1 MELRKK
7 EVDMSLKNKG
17 RGRTRSVIFKVL
29 SWAFGIPL
37 ALIAIA
43 ALACV
48 WLHATADLGEPEF
61 VPSQVPVVQV
71 NDSLRRW
78 GSSSLRIDPD
88 GLYEMRVYGGPFE
101 RGEAI
106 GKLGEDLLYQQEKAF
121 ADKLFEMVPSSRYR
135 AFLHYFI
142 TIFNRRMG
150 ASVPLEYRQE
160 IKAMSASCTHEF
172 DEFGSPYERQMQY
185 HSAHDIGHVMQDYML
200 VGCTS
205 FAVWGRESADS
216 SLLMARNFDFYMGE
230 EFAKNKLVLF
240 EKPDSGYAYVSV
252 TWPGML
258 GVVSG
263 MNTQGLAV
271 TINASKLEVPSSSA
285 TPISILVKSILQY
298 ASNIEE
304 AETIAAS
311 FKTFVCESILV
322 GSANDGRAVIIEKTP
337 SAMGIYSPEGDYASS
352 RMTAASSA
360 NMVSQ
365 LGGAVESV
373 RQGVASPSAADVSSH
388 GCGSGTGRLADFS
401 YGNSAASSGKAAE
414 SVRRGVASSS
424 TAEGSSHGCGS
435 GTGWLADSS
444 SGDSVASSGK
454 AAESVR
460 RGVVSSSAADVSSHG
475 CGSGTGWLA
484 DFSSGNSVTSSS
496 GAVESVRQGVASSS
510 TANVA
515 THGCGSGSGR
525 LADFSSGNSA
535 ASSGGASAVTRIIC
549 TNHYQS
555 DRFRD
560 DPVNVENIRVSD
572 SGYRYRRVQ
581 QLLDSLGSIDYLK
594 AAAVLRDIRGVDGED
609 VGYCNDLSI
618 NQMLAMHSVIFKPAE
633 KKIWVSTSP
642 WQFGKFVCF
651 DLDEVFGEEGLSTRS
666 VRGDGLSDSAAH
678 FTGVP
683 GQATHSGSRN
693 LSSGEESAHFASVDV
708 NQRTCGAGSASHLDS
723 RSLSSGEESAHFTRV
738 DVNQRTCGSGSAR
751 HLVCTLA
758 VDSGFSDDEMSIPAD
773 KFLETEAFRNV
784 LKFKAMQQTLVTASK
799 SRREVPADSLALFV
813 SWNPSY
819 YGTYVSVASY
829 LESLGKNAEA
839 DEYYRRALT
848 CPMKLSERQHLETRL
863 RGR

>member
-1 MELRKK
+1 M
-7 EVDMSLKNKG
+7 
-17 RGRTRSVIFKVL
+17 L

-88 GLYEMRVYGGPFE
+88 GLYEMRVCGGPFE

-106 GKLGEDLLYQQEKAF
+106 GKLGADLLYQQEKAF

-135 AFLHYFI
+135 TFLHYFI
-142 TIFNRRMG
+142 TIFNRRLG

-240 EKPDSGYAYVSV
+240 EQPDSGYAYVSV

-337 SAMGIYSPEGDYASS
+337 SAMDVYSTCLSS
-352 RMTAASSA
+352 SDKMDSS
-360 NMVSQ
+360 
-365 LGGAVESV
+365 LDEAVES
-373 RQGVASPSAADVSSH
+373 
-388 GCGSGTGRLADFS
+388 C
-401 YGNSAASSGKAAE
+401 
-414 SVRRGVASSS
+414 
-424 TAEGSSHGCGS
+424 
-435 GTGWLADSS
+435 
-444 SGDSVASSGK
+444 
-454 AAESVR
+454 
-460 RGVVSSSAADVSSHG
+460 
-475 CGSGTGWLA
+475 
-484 DFSSGNSVTSSS
+484 
-496 GAVESVRQGVASSS
+496 RQGVASSS
-510 TANVA
+510 A
-515 THGCGSGSGR
+515 TYGFTPECGPQSGL
-525 LADFSSGNSA
+525 LAACSVSSRGE
-535 ASSGGASAVTRIIC
+535 ASSATRVIC

-594 AAAVLRDIRGVDGED
+594 AAAVLRDIRGVDGAD

-651 DLDEVFGEEGLSTRS
+651 DLDEVFGAWDESRNSSSEYAQLTGVSGS
-666 VRGDGLSDSAAH
+666 SSHSDSKN
-678 FTGVP
+678 
-683 GQATHSGSRN
+683 Q
-693 LSSGEESAHFASVDV
+693 SSGEESAHFARVDV
-708 NQRTCGAGSASHLDS
+708 DQRTCEAGSATHLK
-723 RSLSSGEESAHFTRV
+723 
-738 DVNQRTCGSGSAR
+738 
-751 HLVCTLA
+751 CTLFG
-758 VDSGFSDDEMSIPAD
+758 DSGFSDDEMSIPAD
-773 KFLETEAFRNV
+773 KFLGTEAFRNV
-784 LKFKAMQQTLVTASK
+784 LKFKAMQQTLATASK

-863 RGR
+863 NGR

>member
-1 MELRKK
+1 
-7 EVDMSLKNKG
+7 MSLKNKG
-17 RGRTRSVIFKVL
+17 RTRTRSVIFKVL

-43 ALACV
+43 VLACV

-88 GLYEMRVYGGPFE
+88 GLYEMRVCGGPFE

-216 SLLMARNFDFYMGE
+216 SLLMARNFDFYLGG

-285 TPISILVKSILQY
+285 TPISILVKFILQY

-352 RMTAASSA
+352 RMT
-360 NMVSQ
+360 
-365 LGGAVESV
+365 
-373 RQGVASPSAADVSSH
+373 
-388 GCGSGTGRLADFS
+388 
-401 YGNSAASSGKAAE
+401 
-414 SVRRGVASSS
+414 
-424 TAEGSSHGCGS
+424 
-435 GTGWLADSS
+435 
-444 SGDSVASSGK
+444 
-454 AAESVR
+454 
-460 RGVVSSSAADVSSHG
+460 
-475 CGSGTGWLA
+475 
-484 DFSSGNSVTSSS
+484 
-496 GAVESVRQGVASSS
+496 
-510 TANVA
+510 
-515 THGCGSGSGR
+515 
-525 LADFSSGNSA
+525 A

-651 DLDEVFGEEGLSTRS
+651 ELDEVCGEEGLSTRS

-693 LSSGEESAHFASVDV
+693 LSSAEESVHVASVDV
-708 NQRTCGAGSASHLDS
+708 DQRTCGAGSASHL
-723 RSLSSGEESAHFTRV
+723 GCTRV
-738 DVNQRTCGSGSAR
+738 G
-751 HLVCTLA
+751 
-758 VDSGFSDDEMSIPAD
+758 DSEFSDDEMSIPAD

-784 LKFKAMQQTLVTASK
+784 LKFKAMQQTLATASK

-829 LESLGKNAEA
+829 LESLGKKAEA

-848 CPMKLSERQHLETRL
+848 CPMKLSERQHLETQL

>member
-1 MELRKK
+1 
-7 EVDMSLKNKG
+7 MSLKNKG

-88 GLYEMRVYGGPFE
+88 GLYEMRVCGGPFE

-263 MNTQGLAV
+263 MNTQGLAL

-337 SAMGIYSPEGDYASS
+337 SAMGIYSPEGDSESS

-373 RQGVASPSAADVSSH
+373 RQGVAS
-388 GCGSGTGRLADFS
+388 
-401 YGNSAASSGKAAE
+401 
-414 SVRRGVASSS
+414 
-424 TAEGSSHGCGS
+424 
-435 GTGWLADSS
+435 
-444 SGDSVASSGK
+444 
-454 AAESVR
+454 
-460 RGVVSSSAADVSSHG
+460 SSAADVSSHG

-484 DFSSGNSVTSSS
+484 DFSSGDS
-496 GAVESVRQGVASSS
+496 VAS
-510 TANVA
+510 
-515 THGCGSGSGR
+515 
-525 LADFSSGNSA
+525 LDE
-535 ASSGGASAVTRIIC
+535 ASVVTRVIC

-651 DLDEVFGEEGLSTRS
+651 DLDEVFGEEGLSTRGVS
-666 VRGDGLSDSAAH
+666 GDSLSDSAAH
-678 FTGVP
+678 FTGVS
-683 GQATHSGSRN
+683 GQVTHSGSRN
-693 LSSGEESAHFASVDV
+693 LSSGEESVHVASVDV
-708 NQRTCGAGSASHLDS
+708 NQRTCGAGSA
-723 RSLSSGEESAHFTRV
+723 
-738 DVNQRTCGSGSAR
+738 R
-751 HLVCTLA
+751 HLGCTLA
-758 VDSGFSDDEMSIPAD
+758 GDSGFSDDEMSIPVD

>member
-1 MELRKK
+1 
-7 EVDMSLKNKG
+7 MSLKNKG

-88 GLYEMRVYGGPFE
+88 GLYEMRVCGGPFE

-337 SAMGIYSPEGDYASS
+337 SAMGIYSPEGGSESS
-352 RMTAASSA
+352 RVTAASSA

-401 YGNSAASSGKAAE
+401 SE
-414 SVRRGVASSS
+414 
-424 TAEGSSHGCGS
+424 
-435 GTGWLADSS
+435 
-444 SGDSVASSGK
+444 
-454 AAESVR
+454 
-460 RGVVSSSAADVSSHG
+460 
-475 CGSGTGWLA
+475 
-484 DFSSGNSVTSSS
+484 
-496 GAVESVRQGVASSS
+496 
-510 TANVA
+510 
-515 THGCGSGSGR
+515 
-525 LADFSSGNSA
+525 NSA

-651 DLDEVFGEEGLSTRS
+651 DLDEVFGEEGLSTLS

-708 NQRTCGAGSASHLDS
+708 D
-723 RSLSSGEESAHFTRV
+723 
-738 DVNQRTCGSGSAR
+738 QRTCGSGSAS
-751 HLVCTLA
+751 HLGCTL
-758 VDSGFSDDEMSIPAD
+758 VGDSGFSDDEMSIPAD

-784 LKFKAMQQTLVTASK
+784 LKFKAMQQTLATASK

-839 DEYYRRALT
+839 DEYYSRALT

>member
-1 MELRKK
+1 
-7 EVDMSLKNKG
+7 MSLKNKG

-88 GLYEMRVYGGPFE
+88 GLYEMRVCGGPFE

-304 AETIAAS
+304 AETIASS

-337 SAMGIYSPEGDYASS
+337 SAMGIYSLDGDYASS

-360 NMVSQ
+360 NMVSS
-365 LGGAVESV
+365 LDGASSSV
-373 RQGVASPSAADVSSH
+373 RQGVASPSAADGSPH
-388 GCGSGTGRLADFS
+388 GCGSGTGRLADS
-401 YGNSAASSGKAAE
+401 
-414 SVRRGVASSS
+414 
-424 TAEGSSHGCGS
+424 
-435 GTGWLADSS
+435 
-444 SGDSVASSGK
+444 
-454 AAESVR
+454 
-460 RGVVSSSAADVSSHG
+460 
-475 CGSGTGWLA
+475 
-484 DFSSGNSVTSSS
+484 
-496 GAVESVRQGVASSS
+496 
-510 TANVA
+510 
-515 THGCGSGSGR
+515 
-525 LADFSSGNSA
+525 SSGNSA

-708 NQRTCGAGSASHLDS
+708 DQRTCEAGSASHLDS
-723 RSLSSGEESAHFTRV
+723 RSLSSGEESAHFARV
-738 DVNQRTCGSGSAR
+738 DVDQRTCGAGSASHSDSRNLSSCDDCAHFARVDVDQRTCGSGSAS
-751 HLVCTLA
+751 HLGCTLA
-758 VDSGFSDDEMSIPAD
+758 GDSGFSDDEMSIPAD

-784 LKFKAMQQTLVTASK
+784 LKFKAMQQTLATASK

-829 LESLGKNAEA
+829 LESLGKKAEA

>member
-1 MELRKK
+1 
-7 EVDMSLKNKG
+7 MSSKNKG
-17 RGRTRSVIFKVL
+17 RTRTRSVIFKVL

-78 GSSSLRIDPD
+78 GSSSLLIDPD
-88 GLYEMRVYGGPFE
+88 GLYEMRVCGGPFE

-106 GKLGEDLLYQQEKAF
+106 GKLGAELLYEQEKAF

-142 TIFNRRMG
+142 TIFNRRLG

-298 ASNIEE
+298 ASNIED

-337 SAMGIYSPEGDYASS
+337 SEMGVYSAGGSS
-352 RMTAASSA
+352 SEFS
-360 NMVSQ
+360 
-365 LGGAVESV
+365 LGGAVDLG
-373 RQGVASPSAADVSSH
+373 RQGVASSATEVSSH
-388 GCGSGTGRLADFS
+388 GCGSG
-401 YGNSAASSGKAAE
+401 SGLL
-414 SVRRGVASSS
+414 
-424 TAEGSSHGCGS
+424 EGSSS
-435 GTGWLADSS
+435 ESI
-444 SGDSVASSGK
+444 VASLG
-454 AAESVR
+454 E
-460 RGVVSSSAADVSSHG
+460 
-475 CGSGTGWLA
+475 
-484 DFSSGNSVTSSS
+484 
-496 GAVESVRQGVASSS
+496 
-510 TANVA
+510 
-515 THGCGSGSGR
+515 
-525 LADFSSGNSA
+525 
-535 ASSGGASAVTRIIC
+535 ASAVTRVIC

-555 DRFRD
+555 DRFRN

-581 QLLDSLGSIDYLK
+581 QLLDSLGTIDYLK
-594 AAAVLRDIRGVDGED
+594 AAAVLRDIRGIDGED

-651 DLDEVFGEEGLSTRS
+651 DLDEVFGEEGLSTRG

-678 FTGVP
+678 FTGVS

-693 LSSGEESAHFASVDV
+693 LSSGEESAHFAGVDV
-708 NQRTCGAGSASHLDS
+708 DQRVYGSSSASH
-723 RSLSSGEESAHFTRV
+723 SG
-738 DVNQRTCGSGSAR
+738 
-751 HLVCTLA
+751 CTL
-758 VDSGFSDDEMSIPAD
+758 VGDSGFSDDELSIPAD

-784 LKFKAMQQTLVTASK
+784 LKFKAMQQTLATASK
-799 SRREVPADSLALFV
+799 SRREVPADSLSLFV

-819 YGTYVSVASY
+819 YGTYVAVASY
-829 LESLGKNAEA
+829 LESLGKKAEA
-839 DEYYRRALT
+839 AEYYRRALT
-848 CPMKLSERQHLETRL
+848 CPMKLSERQHLATRL

>member
-1 MELRKK
+1 
-7 EVDMSLKNKG
+7 MSLKNKG

-78 GSSSLRIDPD
+78 GSSSLRIDLD
-88 GLYEMRVYGGPFE
+88 GLYEMRVCGGPFE

-337 SAMGIYSPEGDYASS
+337 SAMGIYSLDGDYASS
-352 RMTAASSA
+352 RMTTASSA

-373 RQGVASPSAADVSSH
+373 RQGVASPSAADGSPH
-388 GCGSGTGRLADFS
+388 GCGSGTGRLADS
-401 YGNSAASSGKAAE
+401 
-414 SVRRGVASSS
+414 
-424 TAEGSSHGCGS
+424 
-435 GTGWLADSS
+435 
-444 SGDSVASSGK
+444 
-454 AAESVR
+454 
-460 RGVVSSSAADVSSHG
+460 
-475 CGSGTGWLA
+475 
-484 DFSSGNSVTSSS
+484 
-496 GAVESVRQGVASSS
+496 
-510 TANVA
+510 
-515 THGCGSGSGR
+515 
-525 LADFSSGNSA
+525 SSGNSA

-708 NQRTCGAGSASHLDS
+708 DQRTCEAGSASHSDSRNLSSCDDCAHFARVDVDQRTCGAGSASHSDS
-723 RSLSSGEESAHFTRV
+723 RNLSSCDDCAHFASV
-738 DVNQRTCGSGSAR
+738 DVDQRTCGAGSAR
-751 HLVCTLA
+751 HLGCTL
-758 VDSGFSDDEMSIPAD
+758 VGDSGFSDDEMSIPAD

-784 LKFKAMQQTLVTASK
+784 LKFKAMQQTLATASK

-848 CPMKLSERQHLETRL
+848 CPMKLSERQHLETQL

>member
-1 MELRKK
+1 
-7 EVDMSLKNKG
+7 MSLKNRG

-88 GLYEMRVYGGPFE
+88 GLYEMRVCGGPFE

-172 DEFGSPYERQMQY
+172 DDFGSPYERQMQY

-304 AETIAAS
+304 AETIASS

-337 SAMGIYSPEGDYASS
+337 SEMGVYSPDGDYASS
-352 RMTAASSA
+352 RMTTASSA

-373 RQGVASPSAADVSSH
+373 RQGVASPSAAD
-388 GCGSGTGRLADFS
+388 GSP
-401 YGNSAASSGKAAE
+401 
-414 SVRRGVASSS
+414 
-424 TAEGSSHGCGS
+424 
-435 GTGWLADSS
+435 
-444 SGDSVASSGK
+444 
-454 AAESVR
+454 
-460 RGVVSSSAADVSSHG
+460 
-475 CGSGTGWLA
+475 
-484 DFSSGNSVTSSS
+484 
-496 GAVESVRQGVASSS
+496 
-510 TANVA
+510 
-515 THGCGSGSGR
+515 HGCGSGSGR

-535 ASSGGASAVTRIIC
+535 ASLDEASVVTRVIC

-651 DLDEVFGEEGLSTRS
+651 DLDEVFGEEGLSTLS

-693 LSSGEESAHFASVDV
+693 LSSAEESVHVASVDV
-708 NQRTCGAGSASHLDS
+708 DQRTCGAGSASHSDS
-723 RSLSSGEESAHFTRV
+723 RNLSSCDDCAHFARV
-738 DVNQRTCGSGSAR
+738 DVDQRTCGSGSAS
-751 HLVCTLA
+751 HLGCTLA
-758 VDSGFSDDEMSIPAD
+758 GDSGFSDDEMSIPAD

-784 LKFKAMQQTLVTASK
+784 LKFKAMQQTLATASK

-848 CPMKLSERQHLETRL
+848 CPMKLSERQHLETQL
-863 RGR
+863 SGR

>member
-7 EVDMSLKNKG
+7 EVDMSLKNRG

-43 ALACV
+43 VLACV

-88 GLYEMRVYGGPFE
+88 GLYEMRVCGGPFE

-337 SAMGIYSPEGDYASS
+337 SAMGVYSPEGDYASS
-352 RMTAASSA
+352 RMTAASSP

-365 LGGAVESV
+365 LGGTVESV
-373 RQGVASPSAADVSSH
+373 RQGVASPSAADGSPH
-388 GCGSGTGRLADFS
+388 GCGSGTGRLADS
-401 YGNSAASSGKAAE
+401 
-414 SVRRGVASSS
+414 
-424 TAEGSSHGCGS
+424 
-435 GTGWLADSS
+435 
-444 SGDSVASSGK
+444 
-454 AAESVR
+454 
-460 RGVVSSSAADVSSHG
+460 
-475 CGSGTGWLA
+475 
-484 DFSSGNSVTSSS
+484 
-496 GAVESVRQGVASSS
+496 
-510 TANVA
+510 
-515 THGCGSGSGR
+515 
-525 LADFSSGNSA
+525 SSGNSA

-555 DRFRD
+555 DCFRD

-683 GQATHSGSRN
+683 GQETHSGSRN

-708 NQRTCGAGSASHLDS
+708 DQRTCGSGSASHLDS
-723 RSLSSGEESAHFTRV
+723 MSLSSGEESAHFTRV
-738 DVNQRTCGSGSAR
+738 DVDQRTCGAGSAR
-751 HLVCTLA
+751 HSDSRNLSSCDDCAHFARVDVDQRTCEAGSASHLGCTL
-758 VDSGFSDDEMSIPAD
+758 VGDSGFSDDEMSIPAD
-773 KFLETEAFRNV
+773 KFLGTEAFRNV
-784 LKFKAMQQTLVTASK
+784 LKFKAMQQTLATASK

-839 DEYYRRALT
+839 DEYYRRALA
-848 CPMKLSERQHLETRL
+848 CPMKLSERQHLETQL

>member
-43 ALACV
+43 VLACV

-88 GLYEMRVYGGPFE
+88 GLYEMRVCGGPFE

-337 SAMGIYSPEGDYASS
+337 SAMGIYSLDGDYASS

-360 NMVSQ
+360 NMVSS
-365 LGGAVESV
+365 LDGASSSV
-373 RQGVASPSAADVSSH
+373 RQGVASPSAADGSPH
-388 GCGSGTGRLADFS
+388 GCGSGTGRLADS
-401 YGNSAASSGKAAE
+401 
-414 SVRRGVASSS
+414 
-424 TAEGSSHGCGS
+424 
-435 GTGWLADSS
+435 
-444 SGDSVASSGK
+444 
-454 AAESVR
+454 
-460 RGVVSSSAADVSSHG
+460 
-475 CGSGTGWLA
+475 
-484 DFSSGNSVTSSS
+484 
-496 GAVESVRQGVASSS
+496 
-510 TANVA
+510 
-515 THGCGSGSGR
+515 
-525 LADFSSGNSA
+525 SSGNSA

-651 DLDEVFGEEGLSTRS
+651 DLDEVFGEEGLSTRGVS
-666 VRGDGLSDSAAH
+666 GDGLSDSAAH

-693 LSSGEESAHFASVDV
+693 LSSGEESVHVASVDV
-708 NQRTCGAGSASHLDS
+708 DQRTCGAGSASHSDS
-723 RSLSSGEESAHFTRV
+723 RNLSSCDDCAHFARV
-738 DVNQRTCGSGSAR
+738 DVDQRTCEAGSAS
-751 HLVCTLA
+751 HLGCTL
-758 VDSGFSDDEMSIPAD
+758 VGDSEFSDDEMSIPAD

-784 LKFKAMQQTLVTASK
+784 LKFKAMQQTLATASK

-848 CPMKLSERQHLETRL
+848 CPMKLSERQHLETQL

>member
-1 MELRKK
+1 
-7 EVDMSLKNKG
+7 MSSKNKG
-17 RGRTRSVIFKVL
+17 RSRTRSVIFKVL

-61 VPSQVPVVQV
+61 VPSQVPMVQV
-71 NDSLRRW
+71 NDSLRLW

-88 GLYEMRVYGGPFE
+88 GLYEMRVCGGPFE

-106 GKLGEDLLYQQEKAF
+106 GKLGAELLYEQEKAF

-142 TIFNRRMG
+142 TIFNRRLG

-240 EKPDSGYAYVSV
+240 EQPDSGYAYVSV

-304 AETIAAS
+304 AEKIAAS

-337 SAMGIYSPEGDYASS
+337 SAMDVYS
-352 RMTAASSA
+352 T
-360 NMVSQ
+360 
-365 LGGAVESV
+365 
-373 RQGVASPSAADVSSH
+373 
-388 GCGSGTGRLADFS
+388 RL
-401 YGNSAASSGKAAE
+401 
-414 SVRRGVASSS
+414 SSS
-424 TAEGSSHGCGS
+424 DKM
-435 GTGWLADSS
+435 DSS
-444 SGDSVASSGK
+444 LG
-454 AAESVR
+454 E
-460 RGVVSSSAADVSSHG
+460 
-475 CGSGTGWLA
+475 
-484 DFSSGNSVTSSS
+484 
-496 GAVESVRQGVASSS
+496 
-510 TANVA
+510 
-515 THGCGSGSGR
+515 
-525 LADFSSGNSA
+525 
-535 ASSGGASAVTRIIC
+535 AVTRVIC

-581 QLLDSLGSIDYLK
+581 QLLDSLGTIDYLK

-651 DLDEVFGEEGLSTRS
+651 DLDEVFGEWDASRNSSSEYAQL
-666 VRGDGLSDSAAH
+666 
-678 FTGVP
+678 TGVS
-683 GQATHSGSRN
+683 GSATHSR
-693 LSSGEESAHFASVDV
+693 
-708 NQRTCGAGSASHLDS
+708 
-723 RSLSSGEESAHFTRV
+723 
-738 DVNQRTCGSGSAR
+738 
-751 HLVCTLA
+751 CTI
-758 VDSGFSDDEMSIPAD
+758 VGDSGFSDDEMSIPAD
-773 KFLETEAFRNV
+773 KFLETEAFRNI
-784 LKFKAMQQTLVTASK
+784 LKFKAMQQTLATASK

>member
-7 EVDMSLKNKG
+7 EVDRSLKNKG

-88 GLYEMRVYGGPFE
+88 GLYEMRVCGGPFE

-263 MNTQGLAV
+263 MNMQGLAV

-337 SAMGIYSPEGDYASS
+337 SAMGIYFLDGDYASS
-352 RMTAASSA
+352 RMTTASSA

-373 RQGVASPSAADVSSH
+373 RQGVASPSAADGSPH
-388 GCGSGTGRLADFS
+388 GCGSGTGRLADS
-401 YGNSAASSGKAAE
+401 
-414 SVRRGVASSS
+414 
-424 TAEGSSHGCGS
+424 
-435 GTGWLADSS
+435 
-444 SGDSVASSGK
+444 
-454 AAESVR
+454 
-460 RGVVSSSAADVSSHG
+460 
-475 CGSGTGWLA
+475 
-484 DFSSGNSVTSSS
+484 
-496 GAVESVRQGVASSS
+496 
-510 TANVA
+510 
-515 THGCGSGSGR
+515 
-525 LADFSSGNSA
+525 SSGNSA
-535 ASSGGASAVTRIIC
+535 ASSGGASAINRIIC

-572 SGYRYRRVQ
+572 SGYRYKRVQ

-651 DLDEVFGEEGLSTRS
+651 DLDEVFGEEGLSTRGVS
-666 VRGDGLSDSAAH
+666 GDGLSDSAAH

-708 NQRTCGAGSASHLDS
+708 DQRTCEAGSASHSDSRNLSSCDDCAHFARVDVDQRTCGAGSA
-723 RSLSSGEESAHFTRV
+723 
-738 DVNQRTCGSGSAR
+738 R
-751 HLVCTLA
+751 HLGCTLPG
-758 VDSGFSDDEMSIPAD
+758 DSGFSDDEMSIPAD

-784 LKFKAMQQTLVTASK
+784 LKFKAMQQTLATASK

-829 LESLGKNAEA
+829 LESLGKKAEA

>member
-1 MELRKK
+1 
-7 EVDMSLKNKG
+7 MSLKNKG

-88 GLYEMRVYGGPFE
+88 GLYEMRVCGGPFE

-304 AETIAAS
+304 AETIASS

-337 SAMGIYSPEGDYASS
+337 SAMGIYSPDGGYASS
-352 RMTAASSA
+352 RMT
-360 NMVSQ
+360 
-365 LGGAVESV
+365 
-373 RQGVASPSAADVSSH
+373 
-388 GCGSGTGRLADFS
+388 T
-401 YGNSAASSGKAAE
+401 
-414 SVRRGVASSS
+414 
-424 TAEGSSHGCGS
+424 
-435 GTGWLADSS
+435 
-444 SGDSVASSGK
+444 
-454 AAESVR
+454 
-460 RGVVSSSAADVSSHG
+460 
-475 CGSGTGWLA
+475 
-484 DFSSGNSVTSSS
+484 
-496 GAVESVRQGVASSS
+496 
-510 TANVA
+510 
-515 THGCGSGSGR
+515 
-525 LADFSSGNSA
+525 

-693 LSSGEESAHFASVDV
+693 LSSGEESAHFA
-708 NQRTCGAGSASHLDS
+708 
-723 RSLSSGEESAHFTRV
+723 RV
-738 DVNQRTCGSGSAR
+738 DVDQRTCGSGSASHSDSRNLSSCDDCAHFARVDVDQRTCGSGSASHSDSRNLSSCDDCAHFARVDVNQRTYGSGSAR
-751 HLVCTLA
+751 HSGCTLA
-758 VDSGFSDDEMSIPAD
+758 GDSGFSDDEMSIPAD

-848 CPMKLSERQHLETRL
+848 CPMKLSERQHLETQL

>member
-1 MELRKK
+1 
-7 EVDMSLKNKG
+7 MSLKNKG

-88 GLYEMRVYGGPFE
+88 GLYEMRVCGGPFE

-263 MNTQGLAV
+263 MNMQGLAV

-352 RMTAASSA
+352 RMT
-360 NMVSQ
+360 
-365 LGGAVESV
+365 
-373 RQGVASPSAADVSSH
+373 
-388 GCGSGTGRLADFS
+388 
-401 YGNSAASSGKAAE
+401 
-414 SVRRGVASSS
+414 
-424 TAEGSSHGCGS
+424 
-435 GTGWLADSS
+435 
-444 SGDSVASSGK
+444 
-454 AAESVR
+454 
-460 RGVVSSSAADVSSHG
+460 
-475 CGSGTGWLA
+475 
-484 DFSSGNSVTSSS
+484 
-496 GAVESVRQGVASSS
+496 
-510 TANVA
+510 
-515 THGCGSGSGR
+515 
-525 LADFSSGNSA
+525 A

-708 NQRTCGAGSASHLDS
+708 DQRTCEAGSASHLDS
-723 RSLSSGEESAHFTRV
+723 RSLSSGEESAHFARV
-738 DVNQRTCGSGSAR
+738 DVDQRTCGAGSASHSDSRNLSSCDDCAHFASVDVDQRTCGAGSAR
-751 HLVCTLA
+751 HLGCTL
-758 VDSGFSDDEMSIPAD
+758 VGDSGFSDDEMSIPAD

-784 LKFKAMQQTLVTASK
+784 LKFKAMQQTLATASK

-848 CPMKLSERQHLETRL
+848 CPMKLSERQHLETQL

>member
-1 MELRKK
+1 
-7 EVDMSLKNKG
+7 MSLKNKG

-88 GLYEMRVYGGPFE
+88 GLYEMRVCGGPFE

-304 AETIAAS
+304 AETIASS

-373 RQGVASPSAADVSSH
+373 RQGVASPSAADGSPH
-388 GCGSGTGRLADFS
+388 GCGSGTGRLADS
-401 YGNSAASSGKAAE
+401 
-414 SVRRGVASSS
+414 
-424 TAEGSSHGCGS
+424 
-435 GTGWLADSS
+435 
-444 SGDSVASSGK
+444 
-454 AAESVR
+454 
-460 RGVVSSSAADVSSHG
+460 
-475 CGSGTGWLA
+475 
-484 DFSSGNSVTSSS
+484 
-496 GAVESVRQGVASSS
+496 
-510 TANVA
+510 
-515 THGCGSGSGR
+515 
-525 LADFSSGNSA
+525 SSGNSA

-708 NQRTCGAGSASHLDS
+708 DQRTCEAGSASHLDS
-723 RSLSSGEESAHFTRV
+723 RSLSSGEESAHFARV
-738 DVNQRTCGSGSAR
+738 DVDQRTCGAGSASHSDSRNLSSCDDCAHFARVDVDQRTCGSGSASHLDSRSLSSGEESAHFARVDVDQRTCGAGSASHSDSRNLSSCDDCAHFASVDVDQRTCGAGSAR
-751 HLVCTLA
+751 HLGCTL
-758 VDSGFSDDEMSIPAD
+758 VGDSGFSDDEMSIPAD

-784 LKFKAMQQTLVTASK
+784 LKFKAMQQTLATASK

-848 CPMKLSERQHLETRL
+848 CPMKLSERQHLETQL

>member
-1 MELRKK
+1 
-7 EVDMSLKNKG
+7 MSLKNKG

-88 GLYEMRVYGGPFE
+88 GLYEMRVCGGPFE

-337 SAMGIYSPEGDYASS
+337 SAMGIYSPEGGSESS

-373 RQGVASPSAADVSSH
+373 RQGVAS
-388 GCGSGTGRLADFS
+388 
-401 YGNSAASSGKAAE
+401 
-414 SVRRGVASSS
+414 
-424 TAEGSSHGCGS
+424 
-435 GTGWLADSS
+435 
-444 SGDSVASSGK
+444 
-454 AAESVR
+454 
-460 RGVVSSSAADVSSHG
+460 SSAADVSSHG

-484 DFSSGNSVTSSS
+484 DFSSGDS
-496 GAVESVRQGVASSS
+496 VAS
-510 TANVA
+510 
-515 THGCGSGSGR
+515 
-525 LADFSSGNSA
+525 LDE
-535 ASSGGASAVTRIIC
+535 ASVVTRVIC

-651 DLDEVFGEEGLSTRS
+651 DLDEVFGEEGLSTRGVS
-666 VRGDGLSDSAAH
+666 GDGLSDSAAH

-693 LSSGEESAHFASVDV
+693 LSSGEESVHVASVDV
-708 NQRTCGAGSASHLDS
+708 DQRTCGAGSASHLDS
-723 RSLSSGEESAHFTRV
+723 RNLSSCDDCAHFARV
-738 DVNQRTCGSGSAR
+738 DVDQRTCGAGSAS
-751 HLVCTLA
+751 HLGCTL
-758 VDSGFSDDEMSIPAD
+758 VGDSGFSDDEMSIPAD

-839 DEYYRRALT
+839 DEYYLRALT

>member
-1 MELRKK
+1 
-7 EVDMSLKNKG
+7 MSLKNKG

-43 ALACV
+43 VLACV

-88 GLYEMRVYGGPFE
+88 GLYEMRVCGGPFE

-172 DEFGSPYERQMQY
+172 DDFGSPYERQMQY

-337 SAMGIYSPEGDYASS
+337 SAMGVYSPEGGSESS

-373 RQGVASPSAADVSSH
+373 RQGVAS
-388 GCGSGTGRLADFS
+388 
-401 YGNSAASSGKAAE
+401 
-414 SVRRGVASSS
+414 
-424 TAEGSSHGCGS
+424 
-435 GTGWLADSS
+435 
-444 SGDSVASSGK
+444 
-454 AAESVR
+454 
-460 RGVVSSSAADVSSHG
+460 SSAADVSSHG

-484 DFSSGNSVTSSS
+484 DFSSGDS
-496 GAVESVRQGVASSS
+496 VAS
-510 TANVA
+510 
-515 THGCGSGSGR
+515 
-525 LADFSSGNSA
+525 LDE
-535 ASSGGASAVTRIIC
+535 ASVVTRVIC

-651 DLDEVFGEEGLSTRS
+651 DLDEVFGEEGLSTRGVS
-666 VRGDGLSDSAAH
+666 GDGLSDSAAH

-693 LSSGEESAHFASVDV
+693 LSSGEESVHVASVDV
-708 NQRTCGAGSASHLDS
+708 NQRTCGAGSASHSDS
-723 RSLSSGEESAHFTRV
+723 RNLSSCDDCAHFARV
-738 DVNQRTCGSGSAR
+738 DVDQRTCEAGSAS
-751 HLVCTLA
+751 HLGCTL
-758 VDSGFSDDEMSIPAD
+758 VGDSGFSDDEMSIPAD

-784 LKFKAMQQTLVTASK
+784 LKFKSMQQTLVTASK

-848 CPMKLSERQHLETRL
+848 CPMKLSERQHLETQL

>member
-1 MELRKK
+1 
-7 EVDMSLKNKG
+7 MSLKNKG
-17 RGRTRSVIFKVL
+17 RTRTRSVIFKVL

-88 GLYEMRVYGGPFE
+88 GLYEMRVCGGPFE

-106 GKLGEDLLYQQEKAF
+106 GKLGAELLYEQEKAF

-142 TIFNRRMG
+142 TIFNRRLG

-216 SLLMARNFDFYMGE
+216 SLLIARNFDFYMGE

-263 MNTQGLAV
+263 MNTEGLAV

-322 GSANDGRAVIIEKTP
+322 GSANDGRAMIIEKTP
-337 SAMGIYSPEGDYASS
+337 SAMDVYS
-352 RMTAASSA
+352 
-360 NMVSQ
+360 
-365 LGGAVESV
+365 
-373 RQGVASPSAADVSSH
+373 
-388 GCGSGTGRLADFS
+388 TGL
-401 YGNSAASSGKAAE
+401 
-414 SVRRGVASSS
+414 SSS
-424 TAEGSSHGCGS
+424 DKM
-435 GTGWLADSS
+435 DSS
-444 SGDSVASSGK
+444 LD
-454 AAESVR
+454 E
-460 RGVVSSSAADVSSHG
+460 
-475 CGSGTGWLA
+475 
-484 DFSSGNSVTSSS
+484 
-496 GAVESVRQGVASSS
+496 
-510 TANVA
+510 
-515 THGCGSGSGR
+515 
-525 LADFSSGNSA
+525 
-535 ASSGGASAVTRIIC
+535 AVTRVIC

-651 DLDEVFGEEGLSTRS
+651 DLDEVFGDEGVLA
-666 VRGDGLSDSAAH
+666 GDA
-678 FTGVP
+678 
-683 GQATHSGSRN
+683 
-693 LSSGEESAHFASVDV
+693 
-708 NQRTCGAGSASHLDS
+708 
-723 RSLSSGEESAHFTRV
+723 
-738 DVNQRTCGSGSAR
+738 
-751 HLVCTLA
+751 
-758 VDSGFSDDEMSIPAD
+758 GFSDDELSIPAD

-784 LKFKAMQQTLVTASK
+784 LKFKAMQQMLATASK
-799 SRREVPADSLALFV
+799 SRREVPADSLSLFV

-848 CPMKLSERQHLETRL
+848 CPMKLSERQHLESRL

>member
-1 MELRKK
+1 
-7 EVDMSLKNKG
+7 MSLKNKG

-88 GLYEMRVYGGPFE
+88 GLYEMRVCGGPFE

-172 DEFGSPYERQMQY
+172 DDFGSPYERQMQY

-337 SAMGIYSPEGDYASS
+337 SAMGVYSPDGDSESS

-373 RQGVASPSAADVSSH
+373 RQGVASPSAAD
-388 GCGSGTGRLADFS
+388 GSP
-401 YGNSAASSGKAAE
+401 
-414 SVRRGVASSS
+414 
-424 TAEGSSHGCGS
+424 
-435 GTGWLADSS
+435 
-444 SGDSVASSGK
+444 
-454 AAESVR
+454 
-460 RGVVSSSAADVSSHG
+460 HG

-484 DFSSGNSVTSSS
+484 DFSSGNS
-496 GAVESVRQGVASSS
+496 
-510 TANVA
+510 
-515 THGCGSGSGR
+515 
-525 LADFSSGNSA
+525 A
-535 ASSGGASAVTRIIC
+535 ASLDEASVVTRVIC

-651 DLDEVFGEEGLSTRS
+651 DLDEVFGEEGLSTRGVS
-666 VRGDGLSDSAAH
+666 GDGLSDSAAH

-708 NQRTCGAGSASHLDS
+708 DQRTCGSGSASHLDSRSLSSCDDCAHFARVDVDQRTCGAGSARHLDS
-723 RSLSSGEESAHFTRV
+723 RSLSSGEESVHFTRVDVNQRTCGSGSATHLDSKSLSSGEESAHFTRV
-738 DVNQRTCGSGSAR
+738 DVNQRTCGAGSAR
-751 HLVCTLA
+751 HLGCTLA
-758 VDSGFSDDEMSIPAD
+758 GDSGFSDDEMSIPAD

-784 LKFKAMQQTLVTASK
+784 LKFKAMQQTLVIASK

-848 CPMKLSERQHLETRL
+848 CPMKLSERQHLETQL

>member
-1 MELRKK
+1 
-7 EVDMSLKNKG
+7 MSLKNKG

-43 ALACV
+43 VLACV

-88 GLYEMRVYGGPFE
+88 GLYEMRVCGGPFE

-216 SLLMARNFDFYMGE
+216 SLLMARHFDFYMGE

-304 AETIAAS
+304 AETIASS

-337 SAMGIYSPEGDYASS
+337 SAMGIYSPDGGYASS
-352 RMTAASSA
+352 RMT
-360 NMVSQ
+360 
-365 LGGAVESV
+365 
-373 RQGVASPSAADVSSH
+373 
-388 GCGSGTGRLADFS
+388 T
-401 YGNSAASSGKAAE
+401 
-414 SVRRGVASSS
+414 
-424 TAEGSSHGCGS
+424 
-435 GTGWLADSS
+435 
-444 SGDSVASSGK
+444 
-454 AAESVR
+454 
-460 RGVVSSSAADVSSHG
+460 
-475 CGSGTGWLA
+475 
-484 DFSSGNSVTSSS
+484 
-496 GAVESVRQGVASSS
+496 
-510 TANVA
+510 
-515 THGCGSGSGR
+515 
-525 LADFSSGNSA
+525 

-693 LSSGEESAHFASVDV
+693 LSSGEESAHFA
-708 NQRTCGAGSASHLDS
+708 
-723 RSLSSGEESAHFTRV
+723 RV
-738 DVNQRTCGSGSAR
+738 DVDQRTCGSGSASHSDSRNLSSCDDCAHFARVDVNQRTYGSGSAR
-751 HLVCTLA
+751 HSGCTLA
-758 VDSGFSDDEMSIPAD
+758 GDSGFSDDEMSIPAD

-848 CPMKLSERQHLETRL
+848 CPMKLSERQHLETQL

>member
-1 MELRKK
+1 
-7 EVDMSLKNKG
+7 MSSKNKG
-17 RGRTRSVIFKVL
+17 RTRTRSVIFKVL

-61 VPSQVPVVQV
+61 VPSQVPMVQV

-88 GLYEMRVYGGPFE
+88 GLYEMRVCGGPFE

-106 GKLGEDLLYQQEKAF
+106 GKLGADLLYQQEKAF

-142 TIFNRRMG
+142 TIFNRRLG

-337 SAMGIYSPEGDYASS
+337 SAMGIYSPEGGSESS
-352 RMTAASSA
+352 RMTVASSA
-360 NMVSQ
+360 NM
-365 LGGAVESV
+365 
-373 RQGVASPSAADVSSH
+373 
-388 GCGSGTGRLADFS
+388 
-401 YGNSAASSGKAAE
+401 
-414 SVRRGVASSS
+414 
-424 TAEGSSHGCGS
+424 
-435 GTGWLADSS
+435 DSS
-444 SGDSVASSGK
+444 LD
-454 AAESVR
+454 
-460 RGVVSSSAADVSSHG
+460 
-475 CGSGTGWLA
+475 
-484 DFSSGNSVTSSS
+484 

-510 TANVA
+510 TADGA
-515 THGCGSGSGR
+515 SHGCDSGSGR

-535 ASSGGASAVTRIIC
+535 ASLGGASAVTRVIC

-651 DLDEVFGEEGLSTRS
+651 DLDEVFGA
-666 VRGDGLSDSAAH
+666 GDESRNSSSEYAQLTGVSGSAIHSDSKN
-678 FTGVP
+678 
-683 GQATHSGSRN
+683 Q
-693 LSSGEESAHFASVDV
+693 SSGEESTLFA
-708 NQRTCGAGSASHLDS
+708 
-723 RSLSSGEESAHFTRV
+723 RV
-738 DVNQRTCGSGSAR
+738 DVNQRTYGAGSAR
-751 HLVCTLA
+751 HFGCTLFS
-758 VDSGFSDDEMSIPAD
+758 DSGFSDDEMSIPAD

-799 SRREVPADSLALFV
+799 SRREVPSDSLALFV

-829 LESLGKNAEA
+829 LESLGKNADA
-839 DEYYRRALT
+839 DEYYRRALS

>member
-1 MELRKK
+1 
-7 EVDMSLKNKG
+7 MSSKNKG
-17 RGRTRSVIFKVL
+17 RTRTRSVIFEVL

-88 GLYEMRVYGGPFE
+88 GLYEMRVCGGPFE

-142 TIFNRRMG
+142 TIFNRRLG

-172 DEFGSPYERQMQY
+172 DEFGSPYDRQMQY

-337 SAMGIYSPEGDYASS
+337 SDMGIYSPEGGSESS
-352 RMTAASSA
+352 RMTVASSA
-360 NMVSQ
+360 NM
-365 LGGAVESV
+365 
-373 RQGVASPSAADVSSH
+373 
-388 GCGSGTGRLADFS
+388 
-401 YGNSAASSGKAAE
+401 
-414 SVRRGVASSS
+414 
-424 TAEGSSHGCGS
+424 
-435 GTGWLADSS
+435 DSS
-444 SGDSVASSGK
+444 
-454 AAESVR
+454 
-460 RGVVSSSAADVSSHG
+460 
-475 CGSGTGWLA
+475 L
-484 DFSSGNSVTSSS
+484 
-496 GAVESVRQGVASSS
+496 
-510 TANVA
+510 
-515 THGCGSGSGR
+515 
-525 LADFSSGNSA
+525 
-535 ASSGGASAVTRIIC
+535 GGASAVTRVIC

-560 DPVNVENIRVSD
+560 DQVNVENIRVSD

-651 DLDEVFGEEGLSTRS
+651 DLDEVFGE
-666 VRGDGLSDSAAH
+666 GDASRNSSSEYALLTGVSGSASHSDSEN
-678 FTGVP
+678 
-683 GQATHSGSRN
+683 Q
-693 LSSGEESAHFASVDV
+693 SSGEESTLFASVDV
-708 NQRTCGAGSASHLDS
+708 DQRTCGAGSETHL
-723 RSLSSGEESAHFTRV
+723 R
-738 DVNQRTCGSGSAR
+738 
-751 HLVCTLA
+751 CTIVADL
-758 VDSGFSDDEMSIPAD
+758 GFSDDEMSIPAD
-773 KFLETEAFRNV
+773 KFLETEVFRNV
-784 LKFKAMQQTLVTASK
+784 LKFKAMQQTLATASK
-799 SRREVPADSLALFV
+799 SRREVPADSLSLFV

-819 YGTYVSVASY
+819 YGTYVSVATY
-829 LESLGKNAEA
+829 LESLGKISDA
-839 DEYYRRALT
+839 DDYYRRALS

-863 RGR
+863 NGR

>member
-1 MELRKK
+1 
-7 EVDMSLKNKG
+7 MSLKNKG

-88 GLYEMRVYGGPFE
+88 GLYEMRVCGGPFE

-304 AETIAAS
+304 AETIASS

-337 SAMGIYSPEGDYASS
+337 SAMGIYSPDGGYASS
-352 RMTAASSA
+352 RMT
-360 NMVSQ
+360 
-365 LGGAVESV
+365 
-373 RQGVASPSAADVSSH
+373 
-388 GCGSGTGRLADFS
+388 T
-401 YGNSAASSGKAAE
+401 
-414 SVRRGVASSS
+414 
-424 TAEGSSHGCGS
+424 
-435 GTGWLADSS
+435 
-444 SGDSVASSGK
+444 
-454 AAESVR
+454 
-460 RGVVSSSAADVSSHG
+460 
-475 CGSGTGWLA
+475 
-484 DFSSGNSVTSSS
+484 
-496 GAVESVRQGVASSS
+496 
-510 TANVA
+510 
-515 THGCGSGSGR
+515 
-525 LADFSSGNSA
+525 

-708 NQRTCGAGSASHLDS
+708 DQRTCEAGSASHSDSRNLSSCDDCAHFARVDVDQRTCEAGSASHL
-723 RSLSSGEESAHFTRV
+723 G
-738 DVNQRTCGSGSAR
+738 
-751 HLVCTLA
+751 CTL
-758 VDSGFSDDEMSIPAD
+758 VGDSGFSDDEMSIPAD

-784 LKFKAMQQTLVTASK
+784 LKFKAMQQTLATASK

-848 CPMKLSERQHLETRL
+848 CPMKLSERQHLETQL

>member
-1 MELRKK
+1 
-7 EVDMSLKNKG
+7 MSLKNKG
-17 RGRTRSVIFKVL
+17 RGKTRSVIFKVL

-88 GLYEMRVYGGPFE
+88 GLYEMRVCGGPFE

-337 SAMGIYSPEGDYASS
+337 SAMGIYSPEGDSESS
-352 RMTAASSA
+352 RVTAASSA

-373 RQGVASPSAADVSSH
+373 RQGVASPSAAD
-388 GCGSGTGRLADFS
+388 GSP
-401 YGNSAASSGKAAE
+401 
-414 SVRRGVASSS
+414 
-424 TAEGSSHGCGS
+424 
-435 GTGWLADSS
+435 
-444 SGDSVASSGK
+444 
-454 AAESVR
+454 
-460 RGVVSSSAADVSSHG
+460 
-475 CGSGTGWLA
+475 
-484 DFSSGNSVTSSS
+484 
-496 GAVESVRQGVASSS
+496 
-510 TANVA
+510 
-515 THGCGSGSGR
+515 HGCGSGSGR

-535 ASSGGASAVTRIIC
+535 ASLDEASVVTRVIC

-708 NQRTCGAGSASHLDS
+708 D
-723 RSLSSGEESAHFTRV
+723 
-738 DVNQRTCGSGSAR
+738 QRTCGSGSAS
-751 HLVCTLA
+751 HLGCTL
-758 VDSGFSDDEMSIPAD
+758 VGD
-773 KFLETEAFRNV
+773 
-784 LKFKAMQQTLVTASK
+784 
-799 SRREVPADSLALFV
+799 
-813 SWNPSY
+813 
-819 YGTYVSVASY
+819 
-829 LESLGKNAEA
+829 
-839 DEYYRRALT
+839 
-848 CPMKLSERQHLETRL
+848 
-863 RGR
+863 

>member
-1 MELRKK
+1 
-7 EVDMSLKNKG
+7 MSLKNKG

-88 GLYEMRVYGGPFE
+88 GLYEMRVCGGPFE

-337 SAMGIYSPEGDYASS
+337 SAMGIYSPEGDSEFG

-373 RQGVASPSAADVSSH
+373 RQGVAS
-388 GCGSGTGRLADFS
+388 
-401 YGNSAASSGKAAE
+401 
-414 SVRRGVASSS
+414 
-424 TAEGSSHGCGS
+424 
-435 GTGWLADSS
+435 
-444 SGDSVASSGK
+444 
-454 AAESVR
+454 
-460 RGVVSSSAADVSSHG
+460 SSAADVSSHG

-484 DFSSGNSVTSSS
+484 DFSSGDS
-496 GAVESVRQGVASSS
+496 VAS
-510 TANVA
+510 
-515 THGCGSGSGR
+515 
-525 LADFSSGNSA
+525 LDE
-535 ASSGGASAVTRIIC
+535 ASVVTRVIC

-651 DLDEVFGEEGLSTRS
+651 DLDEVFGEEGLSTRGVS
-666 VRGDGLSDSAAH
+666 GDGLSDSAAH

-693 LSSGEESAHFASVDV
+693 LSSGEESVHVASVDV
-708 NQRTCGAGSASHLDS
+708 DQRTCGAGSASHSDS
-723 RSLSSGEESAHFTRV
+723 MSLSSCEESAHVASV
-738 DVNQRTCGSGSAR
+738 DVNQRTYGSGSAR
-751 HLVCTLA
+751 HSGCTLA
-758 VDSGFSDDEMSIPAD
+758 GDSGFSDDEMSIPAD

-784 LKFKAMQQTLVTASK
+784 LKFKAMQQTLATASK

>member
-1 MELRKK
+1 
-7 EVDMSLKNKG
+7 MSSKNKG
-17 RGRTRSVIFKVL
+17 RGRARSVIFRVL
-29 SWAFGIPL
+29 SWTFGIPF

-88 GLYEMRVYGGPFE
+88 GLYEMRVCGGPFE

-106 GKLGEDLLYQQEKAF
+106 GKLGADLLYQQEKAF
-121 ADKLFEMVPSSRYR
+121 ADKLFEMVPSGRYR

-142 TIFNRRMG
+142 TIFNRRLG
-150 ASVPLEYRQE
+150 TSVPLEYRQE

-172 DEFGSPYERQMQY
+172 DDFGNPYERQMQY

-263 MNTQGLAV
+263 MNTEGLAV

-304 AETIAAS
+304 AKMIAAS

-337 SAMGIYSPEGDYASS
+337 SDMGVYA
-352 RMTAASSA
+352 
-360 NMVSQ
+360 
-365 LGGAVESV
+365 AV
-373 RQGVASPSAADVSSH
+373 
-388 GCGSGTGRLADFS
+388 
-401 YGNSAASSGKAAE
+401 N
-414 SVRRGVASSS
+414 
-424 TAEGSSHGCGS
+424 
-435 GTGWLADSS
+435 
-444 SGDSVASSGK
+444 
-454 AAESVR
+454 
-460 RGVVSSSAADVSSHG
+460 
-475 CGSGTGWLA
+475 
-484 DFSSGNSVTSSS
+484 
-496 GAVESVRQGVASSS
+496 
-510 TANVA
+510 
-515 THGCGSGSGR
+515 
-525 LADFSSGNSA
+525 
-535 ASSGGASAVTRIIC
+535 TRIIC

-560 DPVNVENIRVSD
+560 DPVNMENIRVSD

-594 AAAVLRDIRGVDGED
+594 AAAVLRDIRGVDAED

-651 DLDEVFGEEGLSTRS
+651 DLDEVFGEEGVLA
-666 VRGDGLSDSAAH
+666 GDA
-678 FTGVP
+678 
-683 GQATHSGSRN
+683 
-693 LSSGEESAHFASVDV
+693 
-708 NQRTCGAGSASHLDS
+708 
-723 RSLSSGEESAHFTRV
+723 
-738 DVNQRTCGSGSAR
+738 
-751 HLVCTLA
+751 
-758 VDSGFSDDEMSIPAD
+758 GFSDDEMSIPAD

-784 LKFKAMQQTLVTASK
+784 LKFKTMQQMLATASK
-799 SRREVPADSLALFV
+799 SRREVPSDSLALFV

-863 RGR
+863 NGR

>member
-1 MELRKK
+1 
-7 EVDMSLKNKG
+7 MSLKNKG

-88 GLYEMRVYGGPFE
+88 GLYEMRVCGGPFE

-352 RMTAASSA
+352 RMTAASS
-360 NMVSQ
+360 
-365 LGGAVESV
+365 
-373 RQGVASPSAADVSSH
+373 
-388 GCGSGTGRLADFS
+388 
-401 YGNSAASSGKAAE
+401 
-414 SVRRGVASSS
+414 
-424 TAEGSSHGCGS
+424 
-435 GTGWLADSS
+435 
-444 SGDSVASSGK
+444 
-454 AAESVR
+454 
-460 RGVVSSSAADVSSHG
+460 
-475 CGSGTGWLA
+475 
-484 DFSSGNSVTSSS
+484 
-496 GAVESVRQGVASSS
+496 
-510 TANVA
+510 
-515 THGCGSGSGR
+515 
-525 LADFSSGNSA
+525 
-535 ASSGGASAVTRIIC
+535 GGASAVTRIIC

-651 DLDEVFGEEGLSTRS
+651 DLDEVFGE
-666 VRGDGLSDSAAH
+666 GDASRNSSSEYAQL
-678 FTGVP
+678 TGVS
-683 GQATHSGSRN
+683 GSATHLDSKS
-693 LSSGEESAHFASVDV
+693 LSSAEESVHVARVDV
-708 NQRTCGAGSASHLDS
+708 DQRTCGSGSASHLDS
-723 RSLSSGEESAHFTRV
+723 RSLSSGEESAHFTRG
-738 DVNQRTCGSGSAR
+738 DVSQRTCGSGSAS
-751 HLVCTLA
+751 HLGCTL
-758 VDSGFSDDEMSIPAD
+758 VGDSGFSDDEMSIPAD

-784 LKFKAMQQTLVTASK
+784 LKFKSMQQTLVTASK

-848 CPMKLSERQHLETRL
+848 CPMKLSERQHLETQL

>member
-88 GLYEMRVYGGPFE
+88 GLYEMRVCGGPFE

-337 SAMGIYSPEGDYASS
+337 SAMGIYSPDGDYASS
-352 RMTAASSA
+352 RMT
-360 NMVSQ
+360 
-365 LGGAVESV
+365 
-373 RQGVASPSAADVSSH
+373 
-388 GCGSGTGRLADFS
+388 T
-401 YGNSAASSGKAAE
+401 
-414 SVRRGVASSS
+414 
-424 TAEGSSHGCGS
+424 
-435 GTGWLADSS
+435 
-444 SGDSVASSGK
+444 
-454 AAESVR
+454 
-460 RGVVSSSAADVSSHG
+460 
-475 CGSGTGWLA
+475 
-484 DFSSGNSVTSSS
+484 
-496 GAVESVRQGVASSS
+496 
-510 TANVA
+510 
-515 THGCGSGSGR
+515 
-525 LADFSSGNSA
+525 

-693 LSSGEESAHFASVDV
+693 LSSGEESAHFARVDV
-708 NQRTCGAGSASHLDS
+708 DQRTCGSGSARHSDSKNQSSGEESAHFTRVDVDQRTCEAGSASHLDS
-723 RSLSSGEESAHFTRV
+723 RSLSSGEESAHFARV
-738 DVNQRTCGSGSAR
+738 DVVQRTCGAGSAR
-751 HLVCTLA
+751 HLRCTL
-758 VDSGFSDDEMSIPAD
+758 VGDSGFSDDEMSIPAD

-848 CPMKLSERQHLETRL
+848 CPMKLSERQHLETQL

>member
-1 MELRKK
+1 
-7 EVDMSLKNKG
+7 MSLKNKG

-43 ALACV
+43 VLACV

-88 GLYEMRVYGGPFE
+88 GLYEMRVCGGPFE

-373 RQGVASPSAADVSSH
+373 RQGVASSSAADGSPH
-388 GCGSGTGRLADFS
+388 GCGSGT
-401 YGNSAASSGKAAE
+401 
-414 SVRRGVASSS
+414 
-424 TAEGSSHGCGS
+424 
-435 GTGWLADSS
+435 
-444 SGDSVASSGK
+444 
-454 AAESVR
+454 
-460 RGVVSSSAADVSSHG
+460 
-475 CGSGTGWLA
+475 
-484 DFSSGNSVTSSS
+484 
-496 GAVESVRQGVASSS
+496 
-510 TANVA
+510 
-515 THGCGSGSGR
+515 GR

-651 DLDEVFGEEGLSTRS
+651 DLDEVFGEEGLSTRGVS
-666 VRGDGLSDSAAH
+666 GDGLSDSAAH

-693 LSSGEESAHFASVDV
+693 LSSGEESVHVASVDV
-708 NQRTCGAGSASHLDS
+708 NQRTCGAGSA
-723 RSLSSGEESAHFTRV
+723 
-738 DVNQRTCGSGSAR
+738 R
-751 HLVCTLA
+751 HLGCTLA
-758 VDSGFSDDEMSIPAD
+758 GDSGFSDDEMSIPAD

-784 LKFKAMQQTLVTASK
+784 LKFKAMQQTLATASK

-848 CPMKLSERQHLETRL
+848 CPMKLSERQHLETQL

>member
-1 MELRKK
+1 
-7 EVDMSLKNKG
+7 MSSKNKG
-17 RGRTRSVIFKVL
+17 RTRTRSVIFKVL

-88 GLYEMRVYGGPFE
+88 GLYEMRVCGGPFE

-172 DEFGSPYERQMQY
+172 DEFGNPYERQMQY

-337 SAMGIYSPEGDYASS
+337 SAMGVYSPEGGYASS
-352 RMTAASSA
+352 RMTTASSA
-360 NMVSQ
+360 NMDSS
-365 LGGAVESV
+365 LGGPVESV
-373 RQGVASPSAADVSSH
+373 RQGVVSSSAADGSPH
-388 GCGSGTGRLADFS
+388 GCGSGTGRL
-401 YGNSAASSGKAAE
+401 
-414 SVRRGVASSS
+414 
-424 TAEGSSHGCGS
+424 T
-435 GTGWLADSS
+435 DS
-444 SGDSVASSGK
+444 
-454 AAESVR
+454 
-460 RGVVSSSAADVSSHG
+460 
-475 CGSGTGWLA
+475 
-484 DFSSGNSVTSSS
+484 
-496 GAVESVRQGVASSS
+496 
-510 TANVA
+510 
-515 THGCGSGSGR
+515 
-525 LADFSSGNSA
+525 SSGNSA

-549 TNHYQS
+549 TNHYRS

-651 DLDEVFGEEGLSTRS
+651 DLDEVFGEEGLSTRG

-678 FTGVP
+678 FTGVS

-693 LSSGEESAHFASVDV
+693 LSSGEESVHVASVDV
-708 NQRTCGAGSASHLDS
+708 DQRTCGAGSASHSDS
-723 RSLSSGEESAHFTRV
+723 RNLSSGEESAHFTRV
-738 DVNQRTCGSGSAR
+738 DVNQRTCGSGSAS
-751 HLVCTLA
+751 HLRCTLA
-758 VDSGFSDDEMSIPAD
+758 GDSGFSDDEMSIPAD

-784 LKFKAMQQTLVTASK
+784 LKFKSMQQTLVTASK

-848 CPMKLSERQHLETRL
+848 CPMKLSERQHLETQL

>member
-1 MELRKK
+1 
-7 EVDMSLKNKG
+7 MSLKNKG

-88 GLYEMRVYGGPFE
+88 GLYEMRVCGGPFE

-263 MNTQGLAV
+263 MNMQGLAV

-304 AETIAAS
+304 AETIASS

-337 SAMGIYSPEGDYASS
+337 SAMGIYSLDGDYASS

-360 NMVSQ
+360 NMVSS
-365 LGGAVESV
+365 LDGASSSV
-373 RQGVASPSAADVSSH
+373 RQGVASPSAADGSPH
-388 GCGSGTGRLADFS
+388 GCGSGTGRLADS
-401 YGNSAASSGKAAE
+401 
-414 SVRRGVASSS
+414 
-424 TAEGSSHGCGS
+424 
-435 GTGWLADSS
+435 
-444 SGDSVASSGK
+444 
-454 AAESVR
+454 
-460 RGVVSSSAADVSSHG
+460 
-475 CGSGTGWLA
+475 
-484 DFSSGNSVTSSS
+484 
-496 GAVESVRQGVASSS
+496 
-510 TANVA
+510 
-515 THGCGSGSGR
+515 
-525 LADFSSGNSA
+525 SSGNSA

-572 SGYRYRRVQ
+572 SGYRYKRVQ

-651 DLDEVFGEEGLSTRS
+651 DLDEVFGEEGLSTRGVS
-666 VRGDGLSDSAAH
+666 GDGLSDSAAH

-693 LSSGEESAHFASVDV
+693 LYSGEESAHFASVDV
-708 NQRTCGAGSASHLDS
+708 DQRTCEAGSASHLDS
-723 RSLSSGEESAHFTRV
+723 RSLSSGEESAHFARV
-738 DVNQRTCGSGSAR
+738 DVDQRTCGAGSASHSDSRNLSSCDDCAHFASVDVDQRTCGAGSAR
-751 HLVCTLA
+751 HLGCTL
-758 VDSGFSDDEMSIPAD
+758 VGDSGFSDDEMSIPAD

-784 LKFKAMQQTLVTASK
+784 LKFKAMQQTLATASK

-848 CPMKLSERQHLETRL
+848 CPMKLSERQHLETQL

>member
-1 MELRKK
+1 
-7 EVDMSLKNKG
+7 MSLKNKG

-88 GLYEMRVYGGPFE
+88 GLYEMRVCGGPFE

-172 DEFGSPYERQMQY
+172 DDFGSPYERQMQY

-337 SAMGIYSPEGDYASS
+337 SAMGVYSPDGDSESS

-360 NMVSQ
+360 NMDSS
-365 LGGAVESV
+365 LGGPVESV
-373 RQGVASPSAADVSSH
+373 RQGVVSSSAADVSSH

-401 YGNSAASSGKAAE
+401 SENSAASLDEA
-414 SVRRGVASSS
+414 SV
-424 TAEGSSHGCGS
+424 
-435 GTGWLADSS
+435 
-444 SGDSVASSGK
+444 
-454 AAESVR
+454 
-460 RGVVSSSAADVSSHG
+460 
-475 CGSGTGWLA
+475 
-484 DFSSGNSVTSSS
+484 
-496 GAVESVRQGVASSS
+496 
-510 TANVA
+510 
-515 THGCGSGSGR
+515 
-525 LADFSSGNSA
+525 
-535 ASSGGASAVTRIIC
+535 VTRVIC

-708 NQRTCGAGSASHLDS
+708 D
-723 RSLSSGEESAHFTRV
+723 
-738 DVNQRTCGSGSAR
+738 QRTCGSGSASHSDSR
-751 HLVCTLA
+751 NLSSCDDCAHFARVDVDQRTCEAGSASHLGCTL
-758 VDSGFSDDEMSIPAD
+758 VGDSGFSDDEMSIPAD

-784 LKFKAMQQTLVTASK
+784 LKFKAMQQTLATASK

-848 CPMKLSERQHLETRL
+848 CPMKLSERQHLETQL

>member
-1 MELRKK
+1 
-7 EVDMSLKNKG
+7 MSSKNKG

-88 GLYEMRVYGGPFE
+88 GLYEMRVCGGPFE

-106 GKLGEDLLYQQEKAF
+106 GKLGADLLYQQEKAF

-142 TIFNRRMG
+142 TIFNRRLG

-205 FAVWGRESADS
+205 FAVWGKDSADS

-263 MNTQGLAV
+263 MNTEGLAV

-304 AETIAAS
+304 AEKIAAS

-337 SAMGIYSPEGDYASS
+337 SDMGVYA
-352 RMTAASSA
+352 AG
-360 NMVSQ
+360 
-365 LGGAVESV
+365 L
-373 RQGVASPSAADVSSH
+373 
-388 GCGSGTGRLADFS
+388 
-401 YGNSAASSGKAAE
+401 
-414 SVRRGVASSS
+414 SSS
-424 TAEGSSHGCGS
+424 DKM
-435 GTGWLADSS
+435 DSS
-444 SGDSVASSGK
+444 LD
-454 AAESVR
+454 E
-460 RGVVSSSAADVSSHG
+460 
-475 CGSGTGWLA
+475 
-484 DFSSGNSVTSSS
+484 
-496 GAVESVRQGVASSS
+496 
-510 TANVA
+510 
-515 THGCGSGSGR
+515 
-525 LADFSSGNSA
+525 
-535 ASSGGASAVTRIIC
+535 AVTRVIC

-581 QLLDSLGSIDYLK
+581 QLLDSLGTIDYLK
-594 AAAVLRDIRGVDGED
+594 AAAVLRDIRGVDGEN

-651 DLDEVFGEEGLSTRS
+651 DLDEVFGA
-666 VRGDGLSDSAAH
+666 GDESRNSSSEYAQLTGVSGSAIHSDSKN
-678 FTGVP
+678 
-683 GQATHSGSRN
+683 Q
-693 LSSGEESAHFASVDV
+693 SSGEESTLFARVDV
-708 NQRTCGAGSASHLDS
+708 DQRTCGAGSA
-723 RSLSSGEESAHFTRV
+723 RHF
-738 DVNQRTCGSGSAR
+738 G
-751 HLVCTLA
+751 CTLA
-758 VDSGFSDDEMSIPAD
+758 GDSGFSDDEMSIPAD

-784 LKFKAMQQTLVTASK
+784 LKFKVMQQTLATASK
-799 SRREVPADSLALFV
+799 SRREVPSDSLALFV

-829 LESLGKNAEA
+829 LESLGKNAED

>member
-1 MELRKK
+1 
-7 EVDMSLKNKG
+7 MSLKNKG

-88 GLYEMRVYGGPFE
+88 GLYEMRVCGGPFE

-263 MNTQGLAV
+263 MNMQGLAV

-304 AETIAAS
+304 AETIASS

-337 SAMGIYSPEGDYASS
+337 SAMGVYSPEGDSESS

-360 NMVSQ
+360 NMVSS
-365 LGGAVESV
+365 LDGASSSV
-373 RQGVASPSAADVSSH
+373 RQGVASPSAADGSPH
-388 GCGSGTGRLADFS
+388 GCGSGTGRLADS
-401 YGNSAASSGKAAE
+401 
-414 SVRRGVASSS
+414 
-424 TAEGSSHGCGS
+424 
-435 GTGWLADSS
+435 
-444 SGDSVASSGK
+444 
-454 AAESVR
+454 
-460 RGVVSSSAADVSSHG
+460 
-475 CGSGTGWLA
+475 
-484 DFSSGNSVTSSS
+484 
-496 GAVESVRQGVASSS
+496 
-510 TANVA
+510 
-515 THGCGSGSGR
+515 
-525 LADFSSGNSA
+525 SSGNSA

-708 NQRTCGAGSASHLDS
+708 DQRTCEAGSASHL
-723 RSLSSGEESAHFTRV
+723 G
-738 DVNQRTCGSGSAR
+738 
-751 HLVCTLA
+751 CTL
-758 VDSGFSDDEMSIPAD
+758 VGDSGFSDDEMSIPAD

-784 LKFKAMQQTLVTASK
+784 LKFKAMQQTLATASK

-829 LESLGKNAEA
+829 LESLGKKAEA

-848 CPMKLSERQHLETRL
+848 CPMKLSERQHLETQL

>member
-1 MELRKK
+1 
-7 EVDMSLKNKG
+7 MSLKNKG

-88 GLYEMRVYGGPFE
+88 GLYEMRVCGGPFE

-352 RMTAASSA
+352 RMTTASSV

-365 LGGAVESV
+365 LGG
-373 RQGVASPSAADVSSH
+373 
-388 GCGSGTGRLADFS
+388 
-401 YGNSAASSGKAAE
+401 
-414 SVRRGVASSS
+414 
-424 TAEGSSHGCGS
+424 
-435 GTGWLADSS
+435 
-444 SGDSVASSGK
+444 

-484 DFSSGNSVTSSS
+484 DFSSGDS
-496 GAVESVRQGVASSS
+496 VAS
-510 TANVA
+510 
-515 THGCGSGSGR
+515 
-525 LADFSSGNSA
+525 LDE
-535 ASSGGASAVTRIIC
+535 ASVVTRVIC

-572 SGYRYRRVQ
+572 SGYRYSRVQ

-651 DLDEVFGEEGLSTRS
+651 DLDEVFGEEGLSTRG

-693 LSSGEESAHFASVDV
+693 LSSGEESVHVASVDV
-708 NQRTCGAGSASHLDS
+708 DQRTCGAGSARHLYSRSLSSGEESAHFARVDVDQRTCGAGSASHLDS
-723 RSLSSGEESAHFTRV
+723 RSLSSGEESVHVASV
-738 DVNQRTCGSGSAR
+738 DVDQRTCGAGSAS
-751 HLVCTLA
+751 HLGCTL
-758 VDSGFSDDEMSIPAD
+758 VGDSGFSDDEMSIPAD

-829 LESLGKNAEA
+829 LESLGKKAEA